1 MHIFFTSRF
10 TSYNKQSLYMR
21 VTIPWTYHRV
31 YTVFWGGVVTVS
43 GNLWEENVPG
53 TIQVNGVFG
62 R

>member
-1 MHIFFTSRF
+1 
-10 TSYNKQSLYMR
+10 MR